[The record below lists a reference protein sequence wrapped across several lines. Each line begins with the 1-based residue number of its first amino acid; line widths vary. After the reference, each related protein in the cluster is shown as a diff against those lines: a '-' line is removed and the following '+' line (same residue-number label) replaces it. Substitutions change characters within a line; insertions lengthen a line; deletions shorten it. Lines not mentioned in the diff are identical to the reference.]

1 MSEANAPFTLAYL
14 PLLIQLECRERA
26 RLPAYLGSTLH
37 GVVGWALSS
46 NSKVYSYLFENRKFG
61 GAKQDIV
68 NPYIIEPP
76 AYKSVYL
83 EGELLTFNLILLGD
97 AVHYAEAVVKTL
109 ASTNR
114 FGLGASKKAF
124 SLSSVRHGT
133 KYTSI
138 WEAGHLYANLFHA
151 DQLSEISFGD
161 YSWCSLQLLTPLR
174 IRRGGELLLTIDF
187 ATIIR
192 SITRRIEMLTERYG
206 GYVDTECIAS
216 IIDQSASIISR
227 SADMHIAQINRYS
240 NRRAEKMDMSG
251 LLGVMSYEGE
261 LKEFTPWLQAAQKLH
276 IGRNTTFGYGQVQI
290 VYG

>member
-1 MSEANAPFTLAYL
+1 MSEASAPFTLEYL
-14 PLLIQLECRERA
+14 PLLIQLECCERA
-26 RLPAYLGSTLH
+26 QLPAYLGSTLH

-76 AYKSVYL
+76 SHKSVYL
-83 EGELLTFNLILLGD
+83 EGDLLTFKLILLGD

-109 ASTNR
+109 ASTKS
-114 FGLGASKKAF
+114 FGLGANKKAF
-124 SLSSVRHGT
+124 SLSSIKHGAR
-133 KYTSI
+133 YTSI
-138 WEAGHLYANLFHA
+138 WEAGQLHLNSICAEKLFE
-151 DQLSEISFGD
+151 LPLGE
-161 YSWCSLQLLTPLR
+161 YSWCSIQLLTPLR

-187 ATIIR
+187 VTIIR

-206 GYVDTECIAS
+206 GYIDTECIAS
-216 IIDQSASIISR
+216 IIDRSASIIGR